1 MRTSSFSRRSSGGEE
16 GGKQVEPPPHYERLK
31 KDLAAYDSVFGYP
44 RPNRMEIPFGLGL
57 AIFSKASLR
66 NFSRK
71 DLPPAEIAFE
81 FGGVLRKPSHRLM
94 ISVETDIEGRALR
107 LINTHLQAFF
117 MINASS
123 NDHHT
128 QRDRVEVE
136 LRKCSG
142 ATLLGGDFNCAPGE
156 TLIEQFKRAGFHPS
170 QNTKVTWRRM
180 PFVIDHI
187 FYNYGLRLE
196 ACAVIPTPASDHHA
210 VRSEFSWVKLCCEF
224 PARTEAAAFRCRFR
238 IRKPACQDPVPD
250 VFGCVSVKLGCL
262 ADVGRGLQVVNV
274 VADDLVALRIV
285 DHYCRLAL
293 VEGFVLSLYR
303 DIAGLLGCLG
313 FLRAGAG
320 GHGCLSC
327 CPLLRGSSLG
337 HVKSRALLG
346 DLPLPLGRLVFGNHI
361 GHSRGERGC
370 SERSGYGD
378 PGIDAGRSERNA
390 YGQSG
395 GSSEKRGVA
404 SRGKIFTA
412 GGNHRQRNRDG
423 GHWKHFGIHRPE
435 ALPDSVGR

>member
-1 MRTSSFSRRSSGGEE
+1 MFIAVTFNMQNGQVWDDENPDEAEVSLARAIAFLREQDADIIFLQEVERGYE
-16 GGKQVEPPPHYERLK
+16 GGKQIEPPPHYERLK

-136 LRKCSG
+136 LRRCTG

-170 QNTKVTWRRM
+170 QSTEVTWRRM

-210 VRSEFSWVKLCCEF
+210 VRSEFSF
-224 PARTEAAAFRCRFR
+224 AR
-238 IRKPACQDPVPD
+238 
-250 VFGCVSVKLGCL
+250 
-262 ADVGRGLQVVNV
+262 
-274 VADDLVALRIV
+274 
-285 DHYCRLAL
+285 
-293 VEGFVLSLYR
+293 
-303 DIAGLLGCLG
+303 
-313 FLRAGAG
+313 
-320 GHGCLSC
+320 
-327 CPLLRGSSLG
+327 
-337 HVKSRALLG
+337 
-346 DLPLPLGRLVFGNHI
+346 
-361 GHSRGERGC
+361 
-370 SERSGYGD
+370 
-378 PGIDAGRSERNA
+378 
-390 YGQSG
+390 
-395 GSSEKRGVA
+395 
-404 SRGKIFTA
+404 
-412 GGNHRQRNRDG
+412 
-423 GHWKHFGIHRPE
+423 
-435 ALPDSVGR
+435 